1 MRFKQSFLPAAG
13 LMVAASLL
21 SGNALAATN
30 CSISYYCYQTMTPD
44 KEAQARQVALNRRI
58 LARSSQPVQRQNNPQ
73 PTAARVARQQP
84 NQAQTQQQQQQ
95 LARQRAEQQ
104 RQQQLARQR
113 AEQQRQ
119 QQLARQ
125 RAAQA
130 ANPSAGTVTPAQRQV
145 AAERERQ
152 RQEQQRRQQQRA
164 AAAANTRPATN
175 PVERTIPTRFT
186 PDNIERTT
194 ESCDVLKRKIQ
205 ELNRQAVLESQ
216 SQSRDAAVRLFRVVA
231 QLTSEGKK
239 QNCPGM

>member
-1 MRFKQSFLPAAG
+1 MRFNQSLLPAVG
-13 LMVAASLL
+13 LVAASLL
-21 SGNALAATN
+21 SGNALAAN

-44 KEAQARQVALNRRI
+44 KETQARQVELNRRI
-58 LARSSQPVQRQNNPQ
+58 LSRSSQQVQRQNNPQ
-73 PTAARVARQQP
+73 PTATRVARQQP
-84 NQAQTQQQQQQ
+84 AQATQAQQQR

-125 RAAQA
+125 RAEQPRTTTPP
-130 ANPSAGTVTPAQRQV
+130 ANPISQAQRQ
-145 AAERERQ
+145 AAMERA
-152 RQEQQRRQQQRA
+152 RRQQQA
-164 AAAANTRPATN
+164 AASASRQPTARE
-175 PVERTIPTRFT
+175 VERTIPTRFT

-216 SQSRDAAVRLFRVVA
+216 NQSRDAAVRLFRVVA

-239 QNCPGM
+239 QNCSGL

>member
-1 MRFKQSFLPAAG
+1 
-13 LMVAASLL
+13 
-21 SGNALAATN
+21 
-30 CSISYYCYQTMTPD
+30 
-44 KEAQARQVALNRRI
+44 
-58 LARSSQPVQRQNNPQ
+58 
-73 PTAARVARQQP
+73 
-84 NQAQTQQQQQQ
+84 
-95 LARQRAEQQ
+95 
-104 RQQQLARQR
+104 R